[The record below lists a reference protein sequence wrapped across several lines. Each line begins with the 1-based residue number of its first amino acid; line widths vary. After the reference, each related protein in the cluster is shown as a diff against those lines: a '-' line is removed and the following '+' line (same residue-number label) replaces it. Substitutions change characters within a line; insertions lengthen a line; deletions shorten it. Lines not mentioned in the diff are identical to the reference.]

1 MLERTKRPTNKI
13 LVKSRAS
20 CKLGPL
26 QLPHRQSNIA
36 LTLNEPTVRLIR
48 IPALPG
54 LQHRRGKGGLVLLSR
69 HPQRA
74 KAGASGQNWTNLGG
88 DTLLPQE
95 LFVVLPLPPSINHQ
109 YATVNG
115 RRVLSSI
122 GRHYKNAVGKHLS
135 AILHQSPH
143 RADFFEGLESHVL
156 TLSIRFYFKTAL
168 RRDLD
173 GGLKIAQDAIC
184 QAISLNDNR
193 ITEIHLHKDLDA
205 DRPRMECTL
214 AQHRPLPTKA
224 KTPRKR
230 LTTVPISPRHTT
242 KDP

>member
-1 MLERTKRPTNKI
+1 MRP
-13 LVKSRAS
+13 
-20 CKLGPL
+20 
-26 QLPHRQSNIA
+26 
-36 LTLNEPTVRLIR
+36 IR
-48 IPALPG
+48 IRSLPQ
-54 LQHRRGKGGLVLLSR
+54 LQQTRGKGGLVLLSR

-74 KAGASGQNWTNLGG
+74 KARGSNQDWDNLGG
-88 DTLLPQE
+88 DSLKPQE

-122 GRHYKNAVGKHLS
+122 GRHYKIAVGKHLS

-143 RADFFEGLESHVL
+143 RADFFEGLGRNAVA
-156 TLSIRFYFKTAL
+156 LSIRFYFKTAL

-193 ITEIHLHKDLDA
+193 ITEIHLHKDA
-205 DRPRMECTL
+205 DTTRPRMESTL
-214 AQHRPLPTKA
+214 TLH
-224 KTPRKR
+224 
-230 LTTVPISPRHTT
+230 
-242 KDP
+242 